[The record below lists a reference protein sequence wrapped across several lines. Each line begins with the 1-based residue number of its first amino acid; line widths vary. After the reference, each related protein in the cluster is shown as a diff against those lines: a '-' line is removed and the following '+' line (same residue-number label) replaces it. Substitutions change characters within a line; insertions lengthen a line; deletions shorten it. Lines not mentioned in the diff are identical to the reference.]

1 MQVSFCP
8 FNQSIK
14 LRRKRGDLFWIFKT
28 TQDNNKR
35 SPSREEEKSLKA
47 FCFFFYFFFFHKQE
61 RRTSVYMYVCVCVW
75 YHLPKYWS
83 KNVKAT
89 KNKRVELSNQSA
101 HTASLFFSTLI
112 DNFFK
117 VFEPKSP
124 DPFYYIIVRNV
135 RKLYWSVHF
144 TLVKP
149 FNWCKMSRSELFFT
163 LQNVPSCPICTGK
176 LGSCLGV

>member
-61 RRTSVYMYVCVCVW
+61 RRTSVYMYVCVCGTI
-75 YHLPKYWS
+75 YRSIDPKMWKQPKIKGWS
-83 KNVKAT
+83 FLTNRHIRHHFFFQLWSIFFFLTFWT
-89 KNKRVELSNQSA
+89 KK
-101 HTASLFFSTLI
+101 
-112 DNFFK
+112 
-117 VFEPKSP
+117 
-124 DPFYYIIVRNV
+124 
-135 RKLYWSVHF
+135 
-144 TLVKP
+144 
-149 FNWCKMSRSELFFT
+149 SRSILLHNST
-163 LQNVPSCPICTGK
+163 KCPEIVLIGTFYTSK
-176 LGSCLGV
+176 TISFV